1 MKREYK
7 VQSERYGRAHKF
19 VSLTDGG
26 NPYVFVP
33 EQEWMPLY
41 CTYGEGH
48 TLLAVDTEGGPF
60 MTAGWSNDEIVIERI
75 VEEDGI
81 TKFYLKEKTEG

>member
-1 MKREYK
+1 MNREYK
-7 VQSERYGRAHKF
+7 VSSERYGHKHKF

-41 CTYGEGH
+41 YTYDKNH
-48 TLLAVDTEGGPF
+48 CIAAIDTEGGPF
-60 MTAGWSNDEIVIERI
+60 MTPGWSNDEIIIESI
-75 VEEDGI
+75 FEENGI